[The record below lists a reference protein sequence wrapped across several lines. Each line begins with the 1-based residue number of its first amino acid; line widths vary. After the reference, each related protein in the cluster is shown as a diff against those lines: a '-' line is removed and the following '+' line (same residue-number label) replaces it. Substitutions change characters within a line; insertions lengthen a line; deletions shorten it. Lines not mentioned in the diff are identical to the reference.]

1 MVFIAKQVWFTILRF
16 AETISD
22 VETKFFITFSVQ
34 VIATKGREIEWGYVS
49 DKLKLNVR
57 KSSLYVFFDINS
69 CVIKFLQ

>member
-1 MVFIAKQVWFTILRF
+1 MVFIAEQVWFPILRF

-34 VIATKGREIEWGYVS
+34 VIATKGREWEYVS

-57 KSSLYVFFDINS
+57 KSSLYIFWY
-69 CVIKFLQ
+69 